1 MIILAV
7 GLLAVEAMGIGAA
20 RLVARAD
27 RQSEFTSLATADLEA
42 ALNQFRTTGAV
53 GGGVRNDG
61 PATVTRVA
69 TVLPGAIISGGPTIT
84 SVMVQVTVSPR
95 TGQNHLLHAC
105 NGGGTCDESAVD
117 RPAPASH
124 SWSWRWR
131 SSSVP
136 CSSPSS
142 CRW

>member
-1 MIILAV
+1 MLTRLRKRPSRREGFTLIEVLIAMVILAV

-27 RQSEFTSLATADLEA
+27 RQGEFTALATADLEA

-53 GGGVRNDG
+53 GSGVRNDG

-95 TGQNHLLHAC
+95 TGQNHLFFTPVTVVGRA
-105 NGGGTCDESAVD
+105 TRAQ
-117 RPAPASH
+117 
-124 SWSWRWR
+124 
-131 SSSVP
+131 
-136 CSSPSS
+136 
-142 CRW
+142 

>member
-1 MIILAV
+1 MLTRLRKRPSRREGFTLIEVLIAMVILAV

-27 RQSEFTSLATADLEA
+27 RQSEFTALATADLEA

-69 TVLPGAIISGGPTIT
+69 TVLPGAIINGGPTVT

-95 TGQNHLLHAC
+95 TGQNHLFFTPVTVVGRA
-105 NGGGTCDESAVD
+105 TRAQ
-117 RPAPASH
+117 
-124 SWSWRWR
+124 
-131 SSSVP
+131 
-136 CSSPSS
+136 
-142 CRW
+142 